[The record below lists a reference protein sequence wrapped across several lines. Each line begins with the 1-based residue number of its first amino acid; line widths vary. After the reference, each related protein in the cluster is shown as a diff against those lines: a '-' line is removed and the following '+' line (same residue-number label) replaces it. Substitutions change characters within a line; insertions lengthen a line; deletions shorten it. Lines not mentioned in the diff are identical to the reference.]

1 MTTEQLISNLIT
13 AGLFPICVEE
23 FSTKEGTDW
32 LTFVGNLDDFVKA
45 AKAMETSVVFVATHQ
60 LKEEDFKHEIAAGLL
75 DNNEDGEITDDD
87 EELRD
92 IDLSSVMP
100 ELERYKAYIGKDGI
114 FKASIWA
121 KSGPPLCLFIKEDW
135 LLEFLELHEQ
145 AVEKIEAD
153 QESANAKQMEK
164 QLAEMEKREKEEREM
179 LVKLKDLVSDPEF
192 TRLQTLRAMQTY
204 ALDKFPELAK
214 LNPEKVKTEIT
225 TLSDLIKIKGLNRS
239 PKTK

>member
-1 MTTEQLISNLIT
+1 MTTEQLISSFTT
-13 AGLFPICVEE
+13 AELFPICVEE

-32 LTFVGNLDDFVKA
+32 LTFVGSLDDFVKA
-45 AKAMETSVVFVATHQ
+45 VKAMESSVVFLATHQ

-75 DNNEDGEITDDD
+75 DDYENDEDTDDD
-87 EELRD
+87 EEVRE

-100 ELERYKAYIGKDGI
+100 ELEKYKAYIGKDGI

-121 KSGPPLCLFIKEDW
+121 KSGPPLCFFIKEDW

-145 AVEKIEAD
+145 AIEKIEAD
-153 QESANAKQMEK
+153 QESANAKQMERHR
-164 QLAEMEKREKEEREM
+164 AEMEEREKEEREM
-179 LVKLKDLVSDPEF
+179 LAKLKDLVSDPEF

-204 ALDKFPELAK
+204 ALDKFPELVR

-239 PKTK
+239 TKTK